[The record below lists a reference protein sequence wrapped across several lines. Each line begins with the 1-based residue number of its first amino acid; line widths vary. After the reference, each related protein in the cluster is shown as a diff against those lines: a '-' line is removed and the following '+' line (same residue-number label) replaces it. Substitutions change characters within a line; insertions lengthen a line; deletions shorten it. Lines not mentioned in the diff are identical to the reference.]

1 MNVERFLA
9 RRLHKSEKNSRRVS
23 RPAVVIAQVGVAL
36 GICVMIITVCV
47 SLGFRHEIRSKVIGF
62 NSHIHVSSFEA
73 ATSYEVEPIT
83 ADDSLCTLLADM
95 PGIRHVQRY
104 ATKPGIF
111 RVGDD
116 FLGFVL
122 KGVGEEYDLSFFA
135 DYLQEGSVDSVLHS
149 PRGSQVLVSRKMA
162 DKLQLNVGDRLE
174 TYFVE
179 STIRARRLT
188 VCGIYDTGFGDFDEL
203 FALTDLRA
211 VQMLNRWDSTQVAGV
226 EIAVDSYDKL
236 DSRAYEV
243 GRVLDTLG
251 KERAATYFVQT
262 VEEQN
267 PNLFAWLDVLNI
279 NVWVILLLMLGVA
292 GFTVI
297 SGLLILILEQSQFI
311 GVLKA
316 LGSPN
321 SSIRRTFLWL
331 SAYIIGKGM
340 LWGNVIGLGLCL
352 LQKKTGMIPLD
363 PANYYLDSVPIEF
376 NWTYLVALNI
386 GMLVLSV
393 AILIVPSQLVSH
405 IYPSRVLQ
413 FE

>member
-1 MNVERFLA
+1 MNIERFLA

-23 RPAVVIAQVGVAL
+23 RPAVVIAQIGVAL

-47 SLGFRHEIRSKVIGF
+47 SLGFRHEIREKVIGF
-62 NSHIHVSSFEA
+62 NSHLHVSSFEA
-73 ATSYEVEPIT
+73 ATSYESEPIV
-83 ADDSLCTLLADM
+83 ADDTLCALLADM
-95 PGIRHVQRY
+95 PGVSHVQRY
-104 ATKPGIF
+104 ATKPGLF

-122 KGVGEEYDLSFFA
+122 KGVGDEYDLSFYA

-149 PRGSQVLVSRKMA
+149 ARGNQVLVSRNMA
-162 DKLQLNVGDRLE
+162 DKLHMSVGDRVD
-174 TYFVE
+174 TYFIE

-203 FALTDLRA
+203 FALTDLHV
-211 VQMLNRWDSTQVAGV
+211 VQSLNHWDSTRVAGV
-226 EIAVDSYDKL
+226 EVAIDDYDKL
-236 DSRAYEV
+236 ALRAYEA
-243 GRVLDTLG
+243 GAVLDSLG
-251 KERAATYFVQT
+251 RSRMEAYFLQT

-297 SGLLILILEQSQFI
+297 SGLLILILEHSQFI

-321 SSIRRTFLWL
+321 VSIRRTFLWL
-331 SAYIIGKGM
+331 SAYIIGRGM
-340 LWGNVIGLGLCL
+340 LWGNIIGLGLCFI
-352 LQKKTGMIPLD
+352 QKKTGIIPLD
-363 PANYYLDSVPIEF
+363 PTNYYLDCVPIEF
-376 NWTYLVALNI
+376 NWTFLILLNV
-386 GMLVLSV
+386 GMLILSV
-393 AILIVPSQLVSH
+393 CMLIIPSQLVSR